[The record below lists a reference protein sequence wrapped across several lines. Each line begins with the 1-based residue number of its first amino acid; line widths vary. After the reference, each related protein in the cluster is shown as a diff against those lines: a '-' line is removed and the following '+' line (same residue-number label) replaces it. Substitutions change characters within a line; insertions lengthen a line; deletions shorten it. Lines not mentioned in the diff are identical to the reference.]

1 MTVGAHNHWDNVT
14 FQEKRIS
21 LRIPSRTIED
31 LRLQVCGGDRGG
43 SGTSCDVPRSGL
55 ERMEASVR
63 TRQFCSVPGLQPDQE
78 GPRA

>member
-1 MTVGAHNHWDNVT
+1 MVEVHNHGDNVT
-14 FQEKRIS
+14 FQEKRTS

-31 LRLQVCGGDRGG
+31 LRLQMCGGDQGA
-43 SGTSCDVPRSGL
+43 SGTSRDVPRSGL

-63 TRQFCSVPGLQPDQE
+63 TRQVRRVPGLQPDQE